1 MDNSDKIKAIL
12 TDIGYDL
19 RDYGKEFRA
28 RPIYRDSDN
37 NTVLR
42 IKKDTGRWVDFK
54 EGISGNLEDLVRLS
68 LNLSSPKEAKEYL
81 DSKIDLSSIKIL
93 KPLVTEAKI
102 LPTKFLDKIKKNNF
116 YWNRR
121 GISNETLDL
130 FEGGICEN
138 GKMMGRYIFPIY
150 NSRRKLIG
158 VSGRDVYQNFRSN
171 RPKWKHIGNKMN
183 WKYPSQVNDDILSS
197 KKKVI
202 LIESIGDML
211 SLWESGIK
219 NTLVTFGL
227 DVPPA
232 VLSSL
237 LRLDPNEVIV
247 SFNNDQGHNFAGNK
261 AAKKAKNKLLSHFD
275 ETQVK
280 IALPTKN
287 DFGDMDKKEILDWY
301 EKI

>member
-19 RDYGKEFRA
+19 HDYGKEYRS

-42 IKKDTGRWVDFK
+42 IMKDTGRWVDFK
-54 EGISGNLEDLVRLS
+54 EGISGSLEELVRLS
-68 LNLSSPKEAKEYL
+68 LNLSSTKDAKEYL
-81 DSKIDLSSIKIL
+81 DSKIDLSSIKAS
-93 KPLVTEAKI
+93 KPLVSKVKI
-102 LPTKFLDKIKKNNF
+102 LPTKFLDKIKKNNS

-121 GISNETLDL
+121 GISNETLNL
-130 FEGGICEN
+130 FEGGICES
-138 GKMMGRYIFPIY
+138 GKMIGRYIFPVY

-158 VSGRDVYQNFRSN
+158 VSGRDIYQNFRSN
-171 RPKWKHIGNKMN
+171 RPKWKHIGHKMN
-183 WKYPSQVNDDILSS
+183 WQYPLQVNGDILLAE
-197 KKKVI
+197 KKII

-211 SLWESGIK
+211 SLWEAGVK

-227 DVPPA
+227 DVPSA

-237 LRLDPNEVIV
+237 LRFDPNEVIV
-247 SFNNDQGHNFAGNK
+247 SLNNDKDQNFAGNK
-261 AAKKAKNKLLSHFD
+261 AAKKAKNKLLLHFD
-275 ETQVK
+275 DNQIK
-280 IALPTKN
+280 ICLPTKN
-287 DFGDMDKKEILDWY
+287 DFGEMNRDEILDWY